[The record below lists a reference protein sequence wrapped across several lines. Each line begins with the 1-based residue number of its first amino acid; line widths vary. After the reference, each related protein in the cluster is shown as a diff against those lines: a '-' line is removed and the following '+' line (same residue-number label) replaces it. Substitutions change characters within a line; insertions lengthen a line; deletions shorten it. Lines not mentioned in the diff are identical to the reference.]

1 MLMLVV
7 VRGVIWVVGWSTG
20 TRLARFTRGVI
31 KMILPTAGVT
41 KEQGVLK
48 DQPRPSTYHLN
59 FSLLLIFLMPSLDP
73 SGTEHSLLSWKSL
86 GLSACSLSWLHFRLM
101 RRGKG
106 MIDPN

>member
-1 MLMLVV
+1 MLVV
-7 VRGVIWVVGWSTG
+7 VRGVIWVVGWITG
-20 TRLARFTRGVI
+20 TGRARFTRGFN
-31 KMILPTAGVT
+31 KMILSTAGVT
-41 KEQGVLK
+41 REQGVLK

-73 SGTEHSLLSWKSL
+73 LSVELEKLGSL
-86 GLSACSLSWLHFRLM
+86 ACSLSWLHFRLM